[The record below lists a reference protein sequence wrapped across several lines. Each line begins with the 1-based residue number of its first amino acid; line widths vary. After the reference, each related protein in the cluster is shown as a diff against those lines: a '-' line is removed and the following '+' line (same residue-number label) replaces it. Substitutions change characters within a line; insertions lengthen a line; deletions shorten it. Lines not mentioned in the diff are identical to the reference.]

1 MKWQIKVKLAASL
14 GIAETRTVE
23 VDATGEADALVNAA
37 IKLEDLRIARWSLE
51 SVSEMSS

>member
-1 MKWQIKVKLAASL
+1 MKYQVKVKLAASQ

-23 VDATGEADALVNAA
+23 VDAIGEVDALVNAA

-51 SVSEMSS
+51 SIREMSS